1 MLRVPAWGS
10 AWHPPRGKI
19 YVFLVEFEDAVKL
32 SADIFYF
39 FFSRGVDSP
48 QLLLSHLES
57 KIKKLKF
64 GFIDVKK
71 KRWISRDRRIYL
83 CTLSIV
89 ARR

>member
-1 MLRVPAWGS
+1 MFV
-10 AWHPPRGKI
+10 
-19 YVFLVEFEDAVKL
+19 VEFEDAVKL

-39 FFSRGVDSP
+39 FFSRGVDSR
-48 QLLLSHLES
+48 LLLSHLES

-83 CTLSIV
+83 CTLSI
-89 ARR
+89 R

>member
-1 MLRVPAWGS
+1 MRGTHLG
-10 AWHPPRGKI
+10 GKI

-39 FFSRGVDSP
+39 FFSRGVDSR
-48 QLLLSHLES
+48 LLLSHLES

-71 KRWISRDRRIYL
+71 KRWISRDRRINL